1 MSSQSQVR
9 EKNSVGRLYGNRVSD
24 YMYCSVQIFLDRL
37 QLKVLGNKWNAGFP
51 ANEKGKSEVKHRLEL
66 HICVIK

>member
-1 MSSQSQVR
+1 MSFQSQVR
-9 EKNSVGRLYGNRVSD
+9 ENNSVRRLYGNRVSD

-51 ANEKGKSEVKHRLEL
+51 RNEKGKSEIKHRLEL